1 MDKNKIEFEKKIYEF
16 EELKSTNDWMIEN
29 LKKSNLKE
37 GTVVVTLNQS
47 DGRGM
52 RNSRWFSEKNK
63 SLTFSL
69 LLKPNFLKLDY
80 LFDLSICVSIS
91 IIEVL
96 HKINNNFKLKWPN
109 DIYFDK
115 YKVGGI
121 LIENQINKNK
131 LEKSIVGIGLNIN
144 NSNFTFLENS
154 SSLFLISKKKY
165 KVKDIMLSILGKIE
179 ERYNDLICG
188 GYEKLKKKYLKNLLH
203 FNIFRDYIEKDG
215 SKVNGKICNVDRRGF
230 LIIEFKNGYKKKYF
244 HKEIK
249 FI

>member
-131 LEKSIVGIGLNIN
+131 LEKSIVGIGSVSYTHLTLPTI
-144 NSNFTFLENS
+144 
-154 SSLFLISKKKY
+154 
-165 KVKDIMLSILGKIE
+165 
-179 ERYNDLICG
+179 
-188 GYEKLKKKYLKNLLH
+188 
-203 FNIFRDYIEKDG
+203 
-215 SKVNGKICNVDRRGF
+215 
-230 LIIEFKNGYKKKYF
+230 
-244 HKEIK
+244 
-249 FI
+249 